1 MEGDVTTIYAVSSG
15 DYSDYSVLALFST
28 QELAQDYVDTILAGK
43 SYDTP
48 RIEEY
53 ELDPE
58 VPSLRAGLSAW
69 LIGMDRDG
77 NVIRA
82 DQGSPGFRMR
92 GPYFICCKQG
102 RGFAGQ
108 EPRGIVF
115 ACVAKSVD
123 HAIKIVN
130 EWRIQLIAE
139 NRWTLDQG
147 EFNKI
152 RDRGDR

>member
-1 MEGDVTTIYAVSSG
+1 MTTIYAVSSG
-15 DYSDYSVLALFST
+15 EYSDYSVLALFST
-28 QELAQDYVDTILAGK
+28 RELAQDYVDTILAGK
-43 SYDTP
+43 NYDTP

-77 NVIRA
+77 NVLRA
-82 DQGSPGFRMR
+82 EQGSTDSRFR
-92 GPYFICCKQG
+92 GPYFICGENGCG
-102 RGFAGQ
+102 TMSGG
-108 EPRGIVF
+108 ERGIVF

-139 NRWTLDQG
+139 NRWTLDRDQ
-147 EFNKI
+147 FNKL